1 MKITCNCQL
10 CLSDVTKL
18 FEQDYQDDC
27 AYNRINEDYALAQC
41 FEITIC
47 LLALLVIIAK
57 ICAINFD
64 NKIVNKLV
72 LYQFVAFFLWT
83 LARLIKSLSFFF
95 VNPSEEYSKYIE
107 PTQEC
112 AEPDCTVDDYKK
124 SATYWVTSIANFF
137 ENIFLALALSIKLL
151 EWVEIHSLISIQR
164 KHQNQILE
172 VQHRMFRQDEK

>member
-1 MKITCNCQL
+1 MSTRDICEAITCNCQL

-18 FEQDYQDDC
+18 FVQDYDLDC
-27 AYNRINEDYALAQC
+27 AYNIINEDYAIAQC

-47 LLALLVIIAK
+47 LLALLVIMSK

-83 LARLIKSLSFFF
+83 FARMIESLAFFF

-107 PTQEC
+107 PLKYCT
-112 AEPDCTVDDYKK
+112 EPDCTVGIYKQ
-124 SATYWVTSIANFF
+124 SINYWIASIANFF
-137 ENIFLALALSIKLL
+137 ENIFLGLALSIKLL
-151 EWVEIHSLISIQR
+151 EWVEIQSLISI
-164 KHQNQILE
+164 
-172 VQHRMFRQDEK
+172 